1 MFSASVRIRENR
13 SLYWAGIIQLVYG
26 LVELADVAT
35 VTMMSIGLVPNIY
48 ETLIPVTTEVG
59 MFMDTM
65 PAIFIPIFLFFA
77 SLRTSSGYWILRNR
91 AKGFWMA
98 LLVSGVSLVAAW
110 FFLPFSAFDI
120 LIILPVLILLFNG
133 YYQDSPI
140 VSDHQTESE

>member
-1 MFSASVRIRENR
+1 LMFSVDVRIRENR

-26 LVELADVAT
+26 LFETADVAT
-35 VTMMSIGLVPNIY
+35 VTLMSVGFIPNIY
-48 ETLIPVTTEVG
+48 ESLIPATTEVG

-65 PAIFIPIFLFFA
+65 PAIFIPLFLFFA
-77 SLRTSSGYWILRNR
+77 SLRIWSGYWILQYQ

-110 FFLPFSAFDI
+110 FFLPFSALDI
-120 LIILPVLILLFNG
+120 LIILPLLILLFQG

-140 VSDHQTESE
+140 VSDKMSG